1 MKVAVVGS
9 GVSGLTSAYLLNREH
24 DVRLFEREAWVGGHV
39 RTVVVDAPDGPV
51 PVDTGFIVYN
61 ERTYPRFVALL
72 RELGVATQ
80 PTEMSL
86 SSSCGEC
93 GIEFSTNG
101 LRGLFARPASLGRP
115 SQWRMIG
122 DILRFDRDARRLL
135 DRPEPT
141 RDTLADFLD
150 AHNYGRAFRNHF
162 LVPLTA
168 AVWST
173 APDRV
178 LQFPIDYLLHFLDN
192 HGLIGRRS
200 ALRWRTIRGGSRTYV
215 DRIIASM
222 PPGTVRSGDPV
233 TAVRRDDV
241 GVTINTADGSAER
254 FDAVVMATHADDA
267 LGLLADADQRERDVL
282 GSFEYTA
289 NQVVLHTDERV
300 LPSSR
305 HALASW
311 NVDAPSCRTLGDALT
326 MTYYMNRLQSIP
338 GPTQYCVS
346 VNPGLRVRPERV
358 IVERTFSHPLYTFR
372 TLDAQEG
379 LRGLQGSRRTWY
391 AGAHLGYGFHE
402 DGCRSGFEV
411 AEALSAVALE
421 RAA

>member
-1 MKVAVVGS
+1 
-9 GVSGLTSAYLLNREH
+9 
-24 DVRLFEREAWVGGHV
+24 
-39 RTVVVDAPDGPV
+39 
-51 PVDTGFIVYN
+51 
-61 ERTYPRFVALL
+61 
-72 RELGVATQ
+72 
-80 PTEMSL
+80 
-86 SSSCGEC
+86 
-93 GIEFSTNG
+93 
-101 LRGLFARPASLGRP
+101 
-115 SQWRMIG
+115 
-122 DILRFDRDARRLL
+122 
-135 DRPEPT
+135 
-141 RDTLADFLD
+141 
-150 AHNYGRAFRNHF
+150 
-162 LVPLTA
+162 
-168 AVWST
+168 
-173 APDRV
+173 
-178 LQFPIDYLLHFLDN
+178 
-192 HGLIGRRS
+192 
-200 ALRWRTIRGGSRTYV
+200 
-215 DRIIASM
+215 
-222 PPGTVRSGDPV
+222 
-233 TAVRRDDV
+233 
-241 GVTINTADGSAER
+241 
-254 FDAVVMATHADDA
+254 
-267 LGLLADADQRERDVL
+267 
-282 GSFEYTA
+282 
-289 NQVVLHTDERV
+289 VLHTDERV